1 MKTEIK
7 LPFYVQ
13 ASLFL
18 IGGYVFIS
26 ILSILQDILL
36 PLIYATIIAIAIS
49 PAVNF
54 LVKKKIGRTIAITT
68 IIVIG
73 IVLVSI
79 VIGMLSLQT
88 TLLSKEWPQLSNKF
102 QDLLLQSITWLASNF
117 NISPQSIHDWIA
129 RTQSEL
135 INNSSSAIG
144 VTLYTMS
151 GFFSAAILTPVYVFM
166 ILFYQPHLM
175 EFTHKLFG
183 TGNNNRV
190 SEILNETKTIIQGY
204 LAGLFIEF
212 IIISIMNSVG
222 LLILGIEYAVLL
234 GIVGALLNVIPYIGG
249 AILIVIFMVI
259 ALLTKPLI
267 YVFYVVVM
275 YTVIQLIDNNYIVQK
290 IIGSKV
296 KLNALISILAVILG
310 SALWGIPGMF
320 LSIPLTAIIKVIFD
334 RIDATKPWGFL
345 LGDTFPPI
353 VRLKFNFRDMSKKL
367 PHLISPLNRR
377 IKATRHDSNPR
388 ILQLKNLIA

>member
-1 MKTEIK
+1 MKTEIR

-54 LVKKKIGRTIAITT
+54 LVKKKIGRTISITT

-144 VTLYTMS
+144 VTLNTMS

-183 TGNNNRV
+183 NGNNNRV

-275 YTVIQLIDNNYIVQK
+275 YTVIQLIDNNYIVPK

-334 RIDATKPWGFL
+334 RIDATKPLGFL

-367 PHLISPLNRR
+367 PHLISPLKRR
-377 IKATRHDSNPR
+377 IKVTRHDSNP
-388 ILQLKNLIA
+388 